1 MLGFDMN
8 KTESLL
14 DMFDKNKDYR
24 LSVREFADFYAKV
37 EELWV
42 NHGTQKNWIKE
53 ELILIIL

>member
-1 MLGFDMN
+1 MACYINMSTFFRALGFDMN

-37 EELWV
+37 DEL
-42 NHGTQKNWIKE
+42 
-53 ELILIIL
+53 